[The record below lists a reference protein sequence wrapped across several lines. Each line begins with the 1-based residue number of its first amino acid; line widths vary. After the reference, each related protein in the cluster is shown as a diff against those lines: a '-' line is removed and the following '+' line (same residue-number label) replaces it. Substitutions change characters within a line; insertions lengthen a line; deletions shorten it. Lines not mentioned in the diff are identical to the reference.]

1 MTFFFLTFK
10 IYLFIFDVDCFKN
23 LYWIC
28 YNTASVLCFG
38 FVFFFGCEV
47 DGIPSFPPPAL
58 EDEVLTTGLPK
69 KSLANDF

>member
-1 MTFFFLTFK
+1 MWIVLKTFIESVTILL
-10 IYLFIFDVDCFKN
+10 LFYALGLF
-23 LYWIC
+23 
-28 YNTASVLCFG
+28 
-38 FVFFFGCEV
+38 FFFGCEV